1 MEDRKFQIQCN
12 ASEDGQLHVKTN
24 SLSVRIGQLI
34 RRDGSAEMWD
44 SVIVLCQSNE
54 DGSLTT
60 KVIVCHP
67 DWDQHLQIA
76 HVQSQP
82 SNRDQSCP
90 HLQFDL
96 KPAHL

>member
-34 RRDGSAEMWD
+34 RRNGSAEMWD

-90 HLQFDL
+90 PLQFDL